1 MRCWAT
7 VVRCLAVLL
16 ASGCAAVA
24 TAADDLPAQQRLPAG
39 THADAAVEAQLKAL
53 PREVFEASRYVA
65 TDGAVLPYRLLPPL
79 KLVPGQHYPLVVVLH
94 GSGAVGN
101 DNRAQLGAL
110 ALSWSAPGLRQRYPA
125 YVLVPQF
132 GQRSA
137 NYAPASDGALAST
150 PGPGVARLQALV
162 DTLLAQKPID
172 PARVY
177 VTGFSMG
184 ASTAWHA
191 LQSRHDRYAAAVMF
205 SGIAPDR
212 NAAVALADVPLLVV
226 HGNADTNNPIDADR
240 AMVEALKAQH
250 APALHWREYD
260 GMEHQVPDT
269 MLLATEWRDW
279 LWAQQ
284 RPRL

>member
-1 MRCWAT
+1 MGRWGT
-7 VVRCLAVLL
+7 VARCLAVLL
-16 ASGCAAVA
+16 ACGCAAMA
-24 TAADDLPAQQRLPAG
+24 TAADDLPAQQLVRSGA
-39 THADAAVEAQLKAL
+39 HVDAAAEAQVKAL
-53 PREVFEASRYVA
+53 RREVFEASRYVMA
-65 TDGAVLPYRLLPPL
+65 DGAVLPYRLLPPPT
-79 KLVPGQHYPLVVVLH
+79 LVPGQRYPLVVVLH

-110 ALSWSAPGLRQRYPA
+110 ALSWSAPSLRQRYPA
-125 YVLVPQF
+125 FVLVPQF
-132 GQRSA
+132 GERSA
-137 NYAPASDGALAST
+137 NYVAASDGALASA

-162 DTLLAQKPID
+162 DTLLTQKPID

-177 VTGFSMG
+177 VMGFSMG
-184 ASTAWHA
+184 ASTAWNA
-191 LQSRHDRYAAAVMF
+191 LQSRRGRYAAAVMF

-212 NAAVALADVPLLVV
+212 AGAAALADVPLLVV

-240 AMVEALKAQH
+240 AMVAALKAQH

-260 GMEHQVPDT
+260 GMDHQVPDT

-284 RPRL
+284 RPRP